1 MENLESISFRK
12 LNENDKD
19 LFIKL
24 RLAYLN
30 EEHNLDEIERDQLI
44 DNLKVYFENHI
55 VKNDFIGVIGEYNG
69 KIVSVAYL
77 AISEKPPNPSF
88 INGKIGT
95 LLNVFTYP
103 EYRKKGIAGEIVKKI
118 INEAIKMDIKVIELK
133 ATEEGIKLY
142 EKIGFKECKYK
153 NMNLKI

>member
-30 EEHNLDEIERDQLI
+30 EEHNLDEVDRDQLI

-69 KIVSVAYL
+69 KTVSVAYL

-133 ATEEGIKLY
+133 ATEAGIKLY
-142 EKIGFKECKYK
+142 EKIGFKECGYK